1 MPAEEGV
8 SERIVVVVSG
18 GGVPAPRAVLA
29 VPLDAP
35 VIAADDG
42 LEHAQTIGLDVTVAV
57 GDFDS
62 VSPEAVAAA
71 EAAGVR
77 IERHPEEKD
86 ATDLELALDVAIAME
101 PERVL
106 VLAPGGGRLDHALA
120 NVLLLASPRYARSQI
135 DAFVGEALVHVVRG
149 TRELEGE
156 LGGLV
161 TLLAVAGPAEGV
173 RTEGLVYAL
182 GGETLQPGS
191 TRGVSNGFAAD
202 RATITVERGV
212 LLVVRPGART

>member
-18 GGVPAPRAVLA
+18 GGAPAPRALLA

-35 VIAADDG
+35 VVAADDG
-42 LEHAQTIGLDVTVAV
+42 LGHALALGLDVTVAV

-62 VSPEAVAAA
+62 ASAEAVAAA

-86 ATDLELALDVAIAME
+86 ATDLELALDVATAME
-101 PERVL
+101 PNRML

-120 NVLLLASPRYARSQI
+120 SILLLASPRYARSQV
-135 DAFVGEALVHVVRG
+135 DAFVGEALVHVVHG

-156 LGGLV
+156 QGGLL
-161 TLLAVAGPAEGV
+161 TLLAVGGPAEGV
-173 RTEGLVYAL
+173 RTEGLVYPL
-182 GGETLQPGS
+182 RGETLESGS
-191 TRGVSNGFAAD
+191 TRGVSNVFAAE
-202 RATITVERGV
+202 RATIVVEHGV
-212 LLVVRPGART
+212 VLVVRPGART